1 MPKTNFIRF
10 NTVKSYINNVKNM
23 RASDAA
29 IQELIQRFDSL
40 AIDVLDDAQ
49 KLVQENKRKT
59 LMGPDMTAALEKH
72 LGKRRLVWQEIAEEI
87 LRQNPTD
94 LGGIS
99 KSINEFI
106 QKSKTS

>member
-1 MPKTNFIRF
+1 MSKTNFIRF
-10 NTVKSYINNVKNM
+10 NTVKSYINTVKNM

-40 AIDVLDDAQ
+40 AIDVIDAAQ

-72 LGKRRLVWQEIAEEI
+72 LSQRRLAWQEIAEEI
-87 LRQNPTD
+87 IRQNPTE

-99 KSINEFI
+99 KAINEYI
-106 QKSKTS
+106 QKAKTS

>member
-10 NTVKSYINNVKNM
+10 NAIKSYINDVKDR

-29 IQELIQRFDSL
+29 IKELMERVDSL
-40 AIDVLDDAQ
+40 VIDVIEDA
-49 KLVQENKRKT
+49 KNFSEENKRKT
-59 LMGPDMTAALEKH
+59 VMGPDMAAALEKH
-72 LGKRRLVWQEIAEEI
+72 LGKRRLAWQEIAEEI

-99 KSINEFI
+99 RAINEYI
-106 QKSKTS
+106 QKSKPS